1 MSMYTENTPNI
12 GNNLTA
18 SGIDGNSVDSVM
30 DIRDYE
36 TPPAFH
42 KEYVEIKGVKVS
54 LDSWESEAERIYYR
68 GRAEKLLGF
77 YRNDV
82 VRLRSAQV
90 DLSNWR
96 ELKWEDVFDPTA
108 GLRGVSYD
116 RERVQTSNISNEPY
130 QIYVNAETKIE
141 RNKRE
146 KQYLEREV
154 REWQRRVDTGLSLL
168 DLLQGTTQ
176 KVARYL
182 WFDEDNLSWEAVADK
197 LEIGKTSV
205 WRIRDK
211 AIEMVAMFLKRTDY
225 REVRMW
231 FM

>member
-1 MSMYTENTPNI
+1 MSMYTESSQNI
-12 GNNLTA
+12 GTNLPA
-18 SGIDGNSVDSVM
+18 SGIDSNPTNSVM

-36 TPPAFH
+36 MPPVFH
-42 KEYVEIKGVKVS
+42 EEYVEIRGIKVS
-54 LDSWESEAERIYYR
+54 LDSWESEAERVYYR
-68 GRAEKLLGF
+68 GRAERLLGF

-82 VRLRSAQV
+82 ARLRSAQV
-90 DLSNWR
+90 DLSNWQ

-130 QIYVNAETKIE
+130 QIYVNAETKLE

-146 KQYLEREV
+146 REYLEREV
-154 REWQRRVDTGLSLL
+154 HEWQRRVNTGLNLL

-182 WFDEDNLSWEAVADK
+182 WFDEENLSWDAVADK
-197 LEIGKTSV
+197 LAIGRTSV
-205 WRIRDK
+205 RRERDR
-211 AIEMVAMFLKRTDY
+211 AIEVIALYLKRTDY
-225 REVRMW
+225 REVRKW

>member
-1 MSMYTENTPNI
+1 MSMYTENKQILGGNPNI
-12 GNNLTA
+12 SRT
-18 SGIDGNSVDSVM
+18 DGNHMNSVM
-30 DIRDYE
+30 DIRNYE
-36 TPPAFH
+36 MPPVFH
-42 KEYVEIKGVKVS
+42 EEYVEIRGVKVS
-54 LDSWESEAERIYYR
+54 LDSWESEAERVYYR
-68 GRAEKLLGF
+68 RRAEKLLGF

-82 VRLRSAQV
+82 ARLRSAQV
-90 DLSNWR
+90 DLSNWQ

-146 KQYLEREV
+146 RLFLEREV

-176 KVARYL
+176 KVAHYL
-182 WFDEDNLSWEAVADK
+182 WFDEENLSWDAVADK
-197 LEIGKTSV
+197 LSIGRTSV

-211 AIEMVAMFLKRTDY
+211 AIEMVAMFLKRSDY